1 MIGEPCPCD
10 ECGVDC
16 DYWDSK
22 YCCTY
27 CRWCYGDKE
36 PPCEIC
42 DPMDV

>member
-1 MIGEPCPCD
+1 MLEEPCPCD
-10 ECGVDC
+10 ECSVDC
-16 DYWDSK
+16 DYWTSQ

-27 CRWCYGDKE
+27 CRWYYGDTE